1 VRSLLRFLVF
11 PFMLVAA
18 VTGTALA
25 LASGA
30 QGAIAVLLIYL
41 AMMPMVAGLERVIPH
56 RPEWNQ
62 RQGDLLADAFYL
74 PATWGVG
81 ALLSPLFAA
90 VSVAIAGFLSRQ
102 VGSELW
108 PTAWPLAAQV
118 ALACG
123 VAEFFDYW
131 GHRVLHR
138 VPWLWRFHSIHHS
151 AKRVYWL
158 NATRTHPGEL
168 LVRGLFGGVPLAVL
182 GVGEPVLAYW
192 MVLGRVAGLFQHA
205 NIDFALGPFS
215 WVFSIGD
222 LHRWHHSQRRAEADR
237 NYGNSFIVWD
247 TLFGT
252 RYLPADREPPAEVG
266 IAGLDAFPKGLL
278 GQLAA
283 PFRFARIERESAD
296 IA

>member
-1 VRSLLRFLVF
+1 MRRLLRFLIF

-18 VTGTALA
+18 VSGTALS
-25 LASGA
+25 LAAGA
-30 QGAIAVLLIYL
+30 QGAVAVLLIYVV
-41 AMMPMVAGLERVIPH
+41 MMPLVAGLERVVPH

-62 RQGDLLADAFYL
+62 RQGDLLTDSLYL

-90 VSVAIAGFLSRQ
+90 ASVAIAGFLSQ
-102 VGSELW
+102 QIGSEIW
-108 PTAWPLAAQV
+108 PAAWPLAAQV
-118 ALACG
+118 ALACV

-138 VPWLWRFHSIHHS
+138 IPWLWRFHSIHHS

-168 LVRGLFGGVPLAVL
+168 LVRGFFGAVPLAVL

-205 NIDFALGPFS
+205 NIDFVLGPFS

-222 LHRWHHSQRRAEADR
+222 LHRWHHSCDRAEADR
-237 NYGNSFIVWD
+237 NYGNSFIFWD

-252 RYLPADREPPAEVG
+252 RYLPSDRETPAEVG
-266 IAGLDAFPKGLL
+266 IGGLDAFPMGLL

-283 PFRFARIERESAD
+283 PFRFASIERESGESP
-296 IA
+296 